1 MKNVRKWYFFYILL
15 ESLSK
20 SVDLVFFYDLKPAA
34 IAPIFEAGAEAGPK
48 KMALRNCCTL
58 VASAVWH
65 QFRFLAREAVVVED
79 LVFSAADEA
88 RMSFYAGDQTV
99 AVSGNWE
106 SREWPEFGGL
116 GVRRYFGWAF
126 EADDSWKFHV

>member
-1 MKNVRKWYFFYILL
+1 ML
-15 ESLSK
+15 ESFSK

-34 IAPIFEAGAEAGPK
+34 IAPISEADAGAGPK
-48 KMALRNCCTL
+48 MMALRNCCTL

-79 LVFSAADEA
+79 LAVSAADEA
-88 RMSFYAGDQTV
+88 RMSLHAGDQTV

-106 SREWPEFGGL
+106 SWERPEFGGL
-116 GVRRYFGWAF
+116 GVGRHFGWAF
-126 EADDSWKFHV
+126 EADDG